1 MSPNRKMIATRA
13 AAGLSLVMLSLF
25 AMALPGCGRK
35 SNDADAIVA
44 EVGQRT
50 IKLREVT
57 DPITASS
64 VDYDTP
70 EAQLKARR
78 KQLDRLVQEKL
89 LVIGAYAR
97 AFDADIGIV
106 ELVDKE
112 KDKYLLDELFRTQV
126 LETVSVPE
134 DEVKAWFVHFFDRV
148 RPKHI
153 VVATKELADSIMAQ
167 LQSGMDFGDLAQR
180 YSLDKSTSHRGGDL
194 GREFYWGELVAPLQ
208 DVIFSLKE
216 GELGG
221 PVKSDFGWHV
231 LKVVSRSEMQ
241 RVPYDTVKT
250 AIENRIKQKLITKR
264 RNEQLDG
271 LRAVANIQIRQEV
284 LATLRQMLQ
293 TVLDTVKLPPGSF
306 PNLPVENLPDS
317 GKTAIVATYGRNGEI
332 TLYSVLNSF
341 NAAAMDSRPDFR
353 ADDQVHEMVFQ
364 MGLYDL
370 LRDQALSLKLDQ
382 SPTYR
387 DRLREFQESMMAEKM
402 RGAVV
407 TRNLRVE
414 ETEIRQYFDAHPDT
428 FLDPPSYRIL
438 EVLVNDEPSAI
449 RIVRQAQAGTPFEEL
464 ARKYTVRSGFK
475 SNGGDL
481 GWVSS
486 NRYPDL
492 AATAA
497 TLKLGEVGGPVP
509 GVGQFSAIKLLET
522 KPAVP
527 RIFEDTKREIF
538 QKLQQ
543 QRGDS
548 ILQAYVDSMKT
559 AYPVVIHED
568 VLARN
573 ITTGSAAAA
582 GKKG

>member
-1 MSPNRKMIATRA
+1 MSANRKMIAARVA
-13 AAGLSLVMLSLF
+13 SGLSLVMLSLF
-25 AMALPGCGRK
+25 ALALPGCSQK
-35 SNDADAIVA
+35 SDETGPIVA

-57 DPITASS
+57 DPIIASS
-64 VDYDTP
+64 VNYDTP

-112 KDKYLLDELFRTQV
+112 KDKFLLDELYRTQV
-126 LETVSVPE
+126 LDKVSVPE
-134 DEVKAWFVHFFDRV
+134 DEVKAWFTHFFDRV

-153 VVATKELADSIMAQ
+153 VVATKTLADSIMAQ
-167 LQSGMDFGDLAQR
+167 LQSGVDFGDLAQR

-208 DVIFSLKE
+208 DVVFALKE

-241 RVPYDTVKT
+241 RAPYDTVKT
-250 AIENRIKQKLITKR
+250 SIENRIKQKLVTKR

-271 LRAVANIQIRQEV
+271 LRAGANIQIRQEV

-293 TVLDTVKLPPGSF
+293 TVLDTVKLPPGTF
-306 PNLPVENLPDS
+306 PNLPIEKLPDS
-317 GKTAIVATYGRNGEI
+317 GKTSIVATYGRNGEI
-332 TLYSVLNSF
+332 TLYSVLTSF
-341 NAAAMDSRPDFR
+341 NSTAMDSRPDFR
-353 ADDQVHEMVFQ
+353 IDDQVHEMVFQ

-370 LRDQALSLKLDQ
+370 LRDQALGLKLDQ

-402 RGAVV
+402 RSAVV
-407 TRNLRVE
+407 TNKLRVD
-414 ETEIRQYFDAHPDT
+414 ETEIRQYFDAHPDS
-428 FLDPPSYRIL
+428 FLDPPSYHLL

-449 RIVRQAQAGTPFEEL
+449 RIVREAQTGTPFEEL

-492 AATAA
+492 VATAA
-497 TLKLGEVGGPVP
+497 TLKPGEVGGPVP

-527 RIFEDTKREIF
+527 REFEDTKRAIF

-573 ITTGSAAAA
+573 ITAGSASGA